1 MLGGT
6 RDSSLPR
13 VLVLALSGSFHLLIE
28 KRRKKNYSYEVAQGK
43 PTYYNIN
50 STNYLLQQQNGF
62 HMKVEYQTNQPGKTK
77 KHYRD
82 KELDLKKEFQ
92 KSNH

>member
-1 MLGGT
+1 
-6 RDSSLPR
+6 
-13 VLVLALSGSFHLLIE
+13 
-28 KRRKKNYSYEVAQGK
+28 
-43 PTYYNIN
+43 
-50 STNYLLQQQNGF
+50 
-62 HMKVEYQTNQPGKTK
+62 MKVEYQTNQPGKTK